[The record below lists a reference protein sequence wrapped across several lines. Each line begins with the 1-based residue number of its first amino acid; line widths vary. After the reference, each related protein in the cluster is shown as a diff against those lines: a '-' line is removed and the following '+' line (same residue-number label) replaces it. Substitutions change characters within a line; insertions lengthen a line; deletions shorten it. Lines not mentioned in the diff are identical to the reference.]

1 MDVVEMFLCAMVLVL
16 MDEPEPAP
24 EPCLMEISLERM
36 YFTGGNL
43 AAMEVTMGI
52 IEYLD

>member
-16 MDEPEPAP
+16 MDEPAPA
-24 EPCLMEISLERM
+24 PCLMEISLERM